1 MKPVTKKDEHGAGIS
16 RPKTKLDSAKP
27 STGVGFDVFQGL
39 SGAYGDPKY
48 KKGKAK
54 GRSMTLG
61 ANDSDLSSDE
71 YDNVDDC
78 NDQWSKYFVGLALMT
93 IFNHR

>member
-1 MKPVTKKDEHGAGIS
+1 MLKKDEYGAGIS
-16 RPKTKLDSAKP
+16 RPKTNLNQAKP

-39 SGAYGDPKY
+39 SGGHGDPKY

-78 NDQWSKYFVGLALMT
+78 NDQWSKYSYG
-93 IFNHR
+93 